1 MAQAAR
7 PIRKMTRS
15 MSFPPLGFRAMRCR
29 TRRKAGI
36 VARLRSDSA
45 KNMSHRLPL
54 PKWDGVGLTASRASP
69 QIPFPVLCSI
79 HRESPMTQRTAP
91 PFRADHV
98 GSLLRPAE
106 LHEARA
112 KARRGEMSAEALR
125 ALQDK
130 HIREAVAMQES
141 VGMQLVTDGE
151 FRRDWW
157 HIDFIHGFDGVTL
170 STGDAYGDAKFKGTE
185 EQPPFMTV
193 KSRIRRKKPSML
205 EHFKFLKSVAKRTPK
220 FTMPSPAMLHA
231 RGDRAS
237 LKKTYPDLDEFWAD
251 LTQAY
256 REEIADLYKAGC
268 RYLQIDDTTI
278 AMWGD
283 PKVQEQF
290 RKLGDDPKQDAAI
303 YADAVNAAIRDV
315 PDDMTVAIHTCR
327 GNFKSTWL
335 ASGAYA
341 DFVAERVF
349 TGLDVDGFFL
359 EYDTERAGGFEPL
372 RYVPKGK
379 KVVLG
384 LVSSKIPE
392 LEKKDDL
399 RHRID
404 AASKYIPLEN
414 LCLSPQCGFSS
425 THHGNNLT
433 EQQEVAKL
441 KLCIDVA
448 REIWG

>member
-1 MAQAAR
+1 M
-7 PIRKMTRS
+7 K
-15 MSFPPLGFRAMRCR
+15 
-29 TRRKAGI
+29 
-36 VARLRSDSA
+36 
-45 KNMSHRLPL
+45 
-54 PKWDGVGLTASRASP
+54 
-69 QIPFPVLCSI
+69 
-79 HRESPMTQRTAP
+79 P

-98 GSLLRPAE
+98 GSLLRPRE
-106 LHEARA
+106 LHEIRARH
-112 KARRGEMSAEALR
+112 KKGEIDRAALR
-125 ALQDK
+125 AVEDK
-130 HIREAVAMQES
+130 CIKEAVKLQED
-141 VGMQLVTDGE
+141 VGLQAVTDGE

-157 HIDFIHGFDGVTL
+157 HIDFIHGFDGVDLTVNRFATFQG
-170 STGDAYGDAKFKGTE
+170 TG
-185 EQPPFMTV
+185 EQPPLFKVTG
-193 KSRIRRKKPSML
+193 KIRRSEPSML
-205 EHFKFLKSVAKRTPK
+205 DHFKFLKSVVKKGTPK

-231 RGDRAS
+231 RSDREA
-237 LKKTYPDLDEFWAD
+237 LQRVYPDLDDLWSD
-251 LTQAY
+251 LTRAY
-256 REEIADLYKAGC
+256 REEIRDLYQAGC

-290 RKLGDDPKQDAAI
+290 RKLGDDPKKDAAM

-315 PDDMTVAIHTCR
+315 PDDMTVAVHTCR

-372 RYVPKGK
+372 RFVPKGK

-384 LVSSKIPE
+384 LISSKFPE

-399 RHRID
+399 KRRID
-404 AASKYIPLEN
+404 AAARYVPMEN
-414 LCLSPQCGFSS
+414 LALSPQCGFSS

-448 REIWG
+448 REVWG

>member
-1 MAQAAR
+1 
-7 PIRKMTRS
+7 
-15 MSFPPLGFRAMRCR
+15 
-29 TRRKAGI
+29 
-36 VARLRSDSA
+36 
-45 KNMSHRLPL
+45 
-54 PKWDGVGLTASRASP
+54 
-69 QIPFPVLCSI
+69 
-79 HRESPMTQRTAP
+79 MTQRTAP

-106 LHEARA
+106 LHEARVKA
-112 KARRGEMSAEALR
+112 KRGEMSAEALR

-130 HIREAVAMQES
+130 HIREAVAKQES

-157 HIDFIHGFDGVTL
+157 HIDFIHGFDGVEL
-170 STGDAYGDAKFKGTE
+170 AAGDAYGEAKFKNTE

-193 KSRIRRKKPSML
+193 KSRIRRAKPSML

-237 LKKTYPDLDEFWAD
+237 LKKTYPDLDEFWSD
-251 LTQAY
+251 LTRAY

-290 RKLGDDPKQDAAI
+290 KKLGDDPKRDAAI
-303 YADAVNAAIRDV
+303 YADAVNAAIHDV
-315 PDDMTVAIHTCR
+315 PEDMTVAIHTCR

-349 TGLDVDGFFL
+349 TGLDVDAFFL

-379 KVVLG
+379 TVVLG
-384 LVSSKIPE
+384 LVSSKVPE
-392 LEKKDDL
+392 LEKKDEL
-399 RHRID
+399 RRRID
-404 AASKYIPLEN
+404 AAAKFVPLEN

-425 THHGNNLT
+425 THHGNKLT
-433 EQQEVAKL
+433 ADDQWRKLGLVLEVSRS
-441 KLCIDVA
+441 V
-448 REIWG
+448 WG

>member
-1 MAQAAR
+1 
-7 PIRKMTRS
+7 
-15 MSFPPLGFRAMRCR
+15 
-29 TRRKAGI
+29 
-36 VARLRSDSA
+36 
-45 KNMSHRLPL
+45 
-54 PKWDGVGLTASRASP
+54 
-69 QIPFPVLCSI
+69 
-79 HRESPMTQRTAP
+79 
-91 PFRADHV
+91 
-98 GSLLRPAE
+98 
-106 LHEARA
+106 
-112 KARRGEMSAEALR
+112 
-125 ALQDK
+125 
-130 HIREAVAMQES
+130 
-141 VGMQLVTDGE
+141 
-151 FRRDWW
+151 
-157 HIDFIHGFDGVTL
+157 
-170 STGDAYGDAKFKGTE
+170 
-185 EQPPFMTV
+185 
-193 KSRIRRKKPSML
+193 ML

-251 LTQAY
+251 LTKAY

-290 RKLGDDPKQDAAI
+290 RKLGDDPKKDAAM

-315 PDDMTVAIHTCR
+315 PDDMTVAFPTCR

-349 TGLDVDGFFL
+349 SGLGVDGFFL

-372 RYVPKGK
+372 RFVPKGK

-384 LVSSKIPE
+384 LVSSKFPE

-399 RHRID
+399 KRRLD
-404 AASKYIPLEN
+404 QATKYIALDDM
-414 LCLSPQCGFSS
+414 CISPQCGFAS
-425 THHGNNLT
+425 TYHGNIMSID
-433 EQQEVAKL
+433 QEAAKL
-441 KLCIDVA
+441 KLCVETA
-448 REIWG
+448 TEVWGSL

>member
-1 MAQAAR
+1 
-7 PIRKMTRS
+7 
-15 MSFPPLGFRAMRCR
+15 
-29 TRRKAGI
+29 
-36 VARLRSDSA
+36 
-45 KNMSHRLPL
+45 
-54 PKWDGVGLTASRASP
+54 
-69 QIPFPVLCSI
+69 
-79 HRESPMTQRTAP
+79 MTQRTAP

-98 GSLLRPAE
+98 GSLLRPVE

-112 KARRGEMSAEALR
+112 KANRGEMSAEALR

-130 HIREAVAMQES
+130 HIREAVAKQES
-141 VGMQLVTDGE
+141 LGMQVVTDGE

-157 HIDFIHGFDGVTL
+157 HIDFIHGFDGVEL
-170 STGDAYGDAKFKGTE
+170 AAGDAYGDAKFKNTE
-185 EQPPFMTV
+185 EQPPFMMV
-193 KSRIRRKKPSML
+193 KGKIRRTKPSML
-205 EHFKFLKSVAKRTPK
+205 EHFKFLKSIAKRTPK

-251 LTQAY
+251 LTRAY

-283 PKVQEQF
+283 PKVQDQF
-290 RKLGDDPKQDAAI
+290 RKLGDDPKRDAAM

-349 TGLDVDGFFL
+349 TGLDVDAFFL

-379 KVVLG
+379 TVVLG
-384 LVSSKIPE
+384 LVSSKVPE
-392 LEKKDDL
+392 LEMKDEL
-399 RHRID
+399 KRRID
-404 AASKYIPLEN
+404 AAAKYVPLEN

-425 THHGNNLT
+425 THHGNKLSADD
-433 EQQEVAKL
+433 QWRKLGLVLEVSKS
-441 KLCIDVA
+441 V
-448 REIWG
+448 WG

>member
-1 MAQAAR
+1 
-7 PIRKMTRS
+7 
-15 MSFPPLGFRAMRCR
+15 
-29 TRRKAGI
+29 
-36 VARLRSDSA
+36 
-45 KNMSHRLPL
+45 
-54 PKWDGVGLTASRASP
+54 
-69 QIPFPVLCSI
+69 
-79 HRESPMTQRTAP
+79 MTQRKTP

-112 KARRGEMSAEALR
+112 KARRGEMSADALR
-125 ALQDK
+125 ALQDR
-130 HIREAVAMQES
+130 HIREAVAKQES

-157 HIDFIHGFDGVTL
+157 HIDFIHGFDGVEL
-170 STGDAYGDAKFKGTE
+170 AAGDAYGDAKFKNTE

-193 KSRIRRKKPSML
+193 KSRIRRSKPSML

-237 LKKTYPDLDEFWAD
+237 LRKTYPDLDEFWAD

-256 REEIADLYKAGC
+256 REEIADLYQAGC

-290 RKLGDDPKQDAAI
+290 RKLGDDPKRDAAM

-315 PDDMTVAIHTCR
+315 PEDMTVAIHTCR

-349 TGLDVDGFFL
+349 TGLDVDAFFL

-379 KVVLG
+379 TVVLG
-384 LVSSKIPE
+384 LVSSKVPE

-399 RHRID
+399 RRRID
-404 AASKYIPLEN
+404 AAAKFVPLEN

-425 THHGNNLT
+425 THHGNKLT
-433 EQQEVAKL
+433 ADDQWRKLGLVLEVSKS
-441 KLCIDVA
+441 V
-448 REIWG
+448 WG

>member
-1 MAQAAR
+1 
-7 PIRKMTRS
+7 
-15 MSFPPLGFRAMRCR
+15 
-29 TRRKAGI
+29 
-36 VARLRSDSA
+36 
-45 KNMSHRLPL
+45 
-54 PKWDGVGLTASRASP
+54 
-69 QIPFPVLCSI
+69 
-79 HRESPMTQRTAP
+79 MTQRTAP

-112 KARRGEMSAEALR
+112 KAKRGEMSADALR
-125 ALQDK
+125 ALQDR
-130 HIREAVAMQES
+130 HIRDAVAKQES
-141 VGMQLVTDGE
+141 VGMQLVSDGE

-157 HIDFIHGFDGVTL
+157 HIDFIHGFDGVEL
-170 STGDAYGDAKFKGTE
+170 AAGDAYGDAKFKNTE

-193 KSRIRRKKPSML
+193 KSRIRRTKPSML

-290 RKLGDDPKQDAAI
+290 RKLGDDPKRDAAM

-315 PDDMTVAIHTCR
+315 PEDMTVAIHTCR

-349 TGLDVDGFFL
+349 TGLDVDAFFL

-379 KVVLG
+379 TVVLG
-384 LVSSKIPE
+384 LVSSKVPE

-399 RHRID
+399 RRRID
-404 AASKYIPLEN
+404 AAAKFVPLEN

-425 THHGNNLT
+425 THHGNKLT
-433 EQQEVAKL
+433 ADDQWRKLGLVLEVSKS
-441 KLCIDVA
+441 V
-448 REIWG
+448 WG

>member
-1 MAQAAR
+1 
-7 PIRKMTRS
+7 
-15 MSFPPLGFRAMRCR
+15 
-29 TRRKAGI
+29 
-36 VARLRSDSA
+36 
-45 KNMSHRLPL
+45 
-54 PKWDGVGLTASRASP
+54 
-69 QIPFPVLCSI
+69 
-79 HRESPMTQRTAP
+79 MTQRTAP

-112 KARRGEMSAEALR
+112 KAKRGEMSAEALR
-125 ALQDK
+125 ALQDR
-130 HIREAVAMQES
+130 HIREAVAKQES

-157 HIDFIHGFDGVTL
+157 HIDFIHGFDGVEL
-170 STGDAYGDAKFKGTE
+170 AAGDAYGDAKFKNTE

-193 KSRIRRKKPSML
+193 KSRIRRTKPSML
-205 EHFKFLKSVAKRTPK
+205 EHFKFLKSAAKHMPK

-231 RGDRAS
+231 RADRAS

-278 AMWGD
+278 AMMGD
-283 PKVQEQF
+283 PKVQENF
-290 RKLGDDPKQDAAI
+290 KKLGDDPKKDNAM

-335 ASGAYA
+335 ASGSY
-341 DFVAERVF
+341 DYVAETVF
-349 TGLDVDGFFL
+349 SRLEVDAFFL
-359 EYDTERAGGFEPL
+359 EYDTDRAGGFEPL

-379 KVVLG
+379 VVVLG
-384 LVSSKIPE
+384 LVSSKLAG
-392 LEKKDDL
+392 LESKDDL
-399 RHRID
+399 KRRID
-404 AASKYIPLEN
+404 AAAKYVPLEN

-425 THHGNNLT
+425 THHGNKLT
-433 EQQEVAKL
+433 EDDQWRKLGLCLDVAKS
-441 KLCIDVA
+441 V
-448 REIWG
+448 WG